1 MSTIIIHKRP
11 PEVSVKCCMCRRT
24 MTIKRENGEHPPYYC
39 YKCWDKF
46 GD

>member
-1 MSTIIIHKRP
+1 MEIIVHKRP
-11 PEVSVKCCMCRRT
+11 PKVVVKCSMCRRK
-24 MTIKRENGEHPPYYC
+24 MEIPRENGEHPPYYC